1 MLLLLKRHSRLFL
14 RKISG
19 IIPLICCKR
28 IVLDF
33 ENAVA
38 DSIKKITVVAH
49 HQNRARIG
57 FEIAFQPFHR
67 LKIQM
72 VCRLVQNQKIR
83 LLQQQLGKAKSGM
96 LAAGEHSH
104 AFLIIRRGKSH
115 AIQYLF
121 DLCVHII
128 AVRRIY
134 NSGELRMTFQK
145 HMVVRTLRHLT
156 LQTLHLVHR
165 VQNGTKRVFHFSIYR
180 ACGVQHAVLLQITY
194 RRPVRQRH
202 DSVIRVQ
209 LTRDDLDERGFAC
222 AVLANNSGAV
232 LCVQHAADVPET
244 QLSSKIFLNVL
255 YR

>member
-1 MLLLLKRHSRLFL
+1 MTRRSPPLYKQIQSFNKSFAPQCDRNILRRKNLVVRRHIEGEAELQIGVGGARCFCDLHFLKLLAPALGHFCGGGAHQITRNIIFQLRGFLHIRIMLLLLKRHSRLFL

-121 DLCVHII
+121 
-128 AVRRIY
+128 
-134 NSGELRMTFQK
+134 
-145 HMVVRTLRHLT
+145 
-156 LQTLHLVHR
+156 
-165 VQNGTKRVFHFSIYR
+165 
-180 ACGVQHAVLLQITY
+180 
-194 RRPVRQRH
+194 
-202 DSVIRVQ
+202 
-209 LTRDDLDERGFAC
+209 
-222 AVLANNSGAV
+222 
-232 LCVQHAADVPET
+232 
-244 QLSSKIFLNVL
+244 
-255 YR
+255 